1 MTDVEAT
8 YEDFITSRRS
18 GRRNAIHDIPD
29 APGEPGTTD
38 LSESLAQLNINK
50 SGEQHDEELEHILMA
65 TLIIHQGGNT
75 RPRLY
80 LCSVEFSGF
89 SNSGEENQDFIA

>member
-1 MTDVEAT
+1 MTDVEGT

-50 SGEQHDEELEHILMA
+50 SGEQHDEEREHILMA

-75 RPRLY
+75 FFFSTCVQLNSLDFPT
-80 LCSVEFSGF
+80 VERKIKTS
-89 SNSGEENQDFIA
+89 